1 MPGREEIPDEVRRF
15 VQTAVPSVPYAE
27 ALLLFL
33 AAHGGELETLAVARR
48 LYITEPAATALV
60 EELRA
65 AGVVSPGS
73 SPGTHVFAP
82 RDGEHERLL
91 RLTARYYTTH
101 LIDVTE
107 LIHSATARH
116 ARRFA
121 DAFKFRK
128 EP

>member
-1 MPGREEIPDEVRRF
+1 MSREEIPDEVRRF

-33 AAHGGELETLAVARR
+33 SAHDGELETVAVARR
-48 LYITEPAATALV
+48 LYITDPAATALV

-65 AGVVSPGS
+65 AGVVAPGS
-73 SPGTHVFAP
+73 APGTHVFAP

-107 LIHSATARH
+107 LIHSSTARH

>member
-1 MPGREEIPDEVRRF
+1 MEREPVPDEVRRF
-15 VQTAVPSVPYAE
+15 VQTAIPSVPYAE
-27 ALLLFL
+27 ALLLFI
-33 AAHGGELETLAVARR
+33 AAHGGELETIAVARR
-48 LYITEPAATALV
+48 LYIGEPAATALV

-65 AGVVSPGS
+65 AGVIAPGKA
-73 SPGTHVFAP
+73 PATHVFSP
-82 RDGEHERLL
+82 HDGEHERLL

-101 LIDVTE
+101 LIEVTE

-121 DAFKFRK
+121 DAFKIRK

>member
-1 MPGREEIPDEVRRF
+1 MSREPVPDEVRRF
-15 VQTAVPSVPYAE
+15 VQTAIPSVPYAE
-27 ALLLFL
+27 ALLLFI
-33 AAHGGELETLAVARR
+33 AAHGAELETAAVARR
-48 LYITEPAATALV
+48 LYIGEAAAAAIVEALLAGGVIARGNAPAA
-60 EELRA
+60 
-65 AGVVSPGS
+65 
-73 SPGTHVFAP
+73 HVFAP

-101 LIDVTE
+101 LIEVTE

-121 DAFKFRK
+121 DAFKIRK

>member
-1 MPGREEIPDEVRRF
+1 MSREPIPEEVRRF

-33 AAHGGELETLAVARR
+33 SAHDGELETVAVARR
-48 LYITEPAATALV
+48 LYVSEAAAGALV
-60 EELRA
+60 DALRA
-65 AGVVSPGS
+65 AGVIEPGGAA
-73 SPGTHVFAP
+73 GTHVFAP
-82 RDGEHERLL
+82 HDGEHERLL

-101 LIDVTE
+101 LIEVTE

-121 DAFKFRK
+121 DAFKIRK

>member
-1 MPGREEIPDEVRRF
+1 MSLEPIPEEVRRF

-33 AAHGGELETLAVARR
+33 SAHGGELETAAVARR
-48 LYITEPAATALV
+48 LYIGDAPAGALV
-60 EELRA
+60 EALRA
-65 AGVVSPGS
+65 AGVVAPGS
-73 SPGTHVFAP
+73 KAGTHVFAP
-82 RDGEHERLL
+82 QDAEHERLL

-101 LIDVTE
+101 LIEVTE
-107 LIHSATARH
+107 LIHSATGRH

-121 DAFKFRK
+121 DAFKIRK